1 MPPERHERP
10 ENDPTAPHYETAPH
24 DETPGGPGTDEHA
37 GSTDRTHPAAAA
49 HPAEH
54 AEHAEHAEPVTFPRR
69 TVLAAGIPAAA
80 AVMGMTAATAPRPA
94 GLGEPQGD
102 QQITSALAEHLR
114 GHRTVS
120 IVLLDPGAEPRFAGF
135 GADPQRRFEIGSVS
149 KTFTGALLADAVDRG
164 ELTYETTVAD
174 VLGSAAAGSDIADVT
189 LAELASHTAGIP
201 SVAMPWLGR
210 AFLSS
215 FLRGDPYAT
224 RDAEQV
230 IADALAVSPSD
241 RGEMSYSNHGV
252 ALEGLLVAKA
262 AGVPYEQLLAERVTE
277 PLGLTSTYAPILPEN
292 LHQGAQRGHTRA
304 GLRAAPWTMNGAA
317 PAGGIWSTGA
327 DMALYVRAVM
337 DGSGPGGDFARH
349 LLHEDPDGGRSVAV
363 NWMQDPI
370 DEQTMSIWHNG
381 MTGGYAAFAGWHEGT
396 GRGIVLLSDTARRL
410 DGTALQVLTG
420 EVAL

>member
-1 MPPERHERP
+1 MPPERHDRP
-10 ENDPTAPHYETAPH
+10 ADPGHP
-24 DETPGGPGTDEHA
+24 TD
-37 GSTDRTHPAAAA
+37 PA
-49 HPAEH
+49 
-54 AEHAEHAEPVTFPRR
+54 TFPRR
-69 TVLAAGIPAAA
+69 TVLAAGVPAAA
-80 AVMGMTAATAPRPA
+80 AVLGMTAATAPRPA

-102 QQITSALAEHLR
+102 QEITSALAEHLR

-120 IVLLDPGAEPRFAGF
+120 VVLLDPDAEPRFAGF

-174 VLGSAAAGSDIADVT
+174 VLGSAAAGSGIADVT

-201 SVAMPWLGR
+201 SVATPWLGR

-262 AGVPYEQLLAERVTE
+262 TGVPYEQLLAERVTE
-277 PLGLTSTYAPILPEN
+277 PLGLTSTYAPILSEN

-327 DMALYVRAVM
+327 DMALYVLAVM
-337 DGSGPGGDFARH
+337 DGSGPGGDFSRH
-349 LLHEDPDGGRSVAV
+349 LLHEGPDGGRSVAV
-363 NWMQDPI
+363 NWMHDPI
-370 DEQTMSIWHNG
+370 DERDPTIWHNG
-381 MTGGYAAFAGWHEGT
+381 MTGGYAAFVGWHEGT
-396 GRGIVLLSDTARRL
+396 GRGIVMLSDTARSL
-410 DGTALQVLTG
+410 DAIALQVLTG

>member
-1 MPPERHERP
+1 MPPERHDRP
-10 ENDPTAPHYETAPH
+10 ADPA
-24 DETPGGPGTDEHA
+24 
-37 GSTDRTHPAAAA
+37 
-49 HPAEH
+49 
-54 AEHAEHAEPVTFPRR
+54 TFPRR
-69 TVLAAGIPAAA
+69 TVLAAGVPAAA
-80 AVMGMTAATAPRPA
+80 AVLGMTAATAPRPA

-120 IVLLDPGAEPRFAGF
+120 VALLDPDAEPRFAGF
-135 GADPQRRFEIGSVS
+135 GADQERRFEIGSVS

-174 VLGSAAAGSDIADVT
+174 VLGSAAAGSGIADVT

-201 SVAMPWLGR
+201 SVATPWLGR

-230 IADALAVSPSD
+230 IADALAVSPTG

-252 ALEGLLVAKA
+252 ALEGQLVAKA
-262 AGVPYEQLLAERVTE
+262 AGIPYEQLLAERVAE
-277 PLGLTSTYAPILPEN
+277 PMGLTSTYAPILPEN

-304 GLRAAPWTMNGAA
+304 GLTAAPWTMNGAA

-327 DMALYVRAVM
+327 DMALYVQAVM
-337 DGSGPGGDFARH
+337 DGSGPGGDFSRH
-349 LLHEDPDGGRSVAV
+349 LLHEGPDDGRSVAV
-363 NWMQDPI
+363 NWMHDPI
-370 DEQTMSIWHNG
+370 DERHSTIWHNG
-381 MTGGYAAFAGWHEGT
+381 MTSGYASFVGWHEGT
-396 GRGIVLLSDTARRL
+396 GRGIVMLSDTARSL
-410 DGTALQVLTG
+410 DAIALQVLTG